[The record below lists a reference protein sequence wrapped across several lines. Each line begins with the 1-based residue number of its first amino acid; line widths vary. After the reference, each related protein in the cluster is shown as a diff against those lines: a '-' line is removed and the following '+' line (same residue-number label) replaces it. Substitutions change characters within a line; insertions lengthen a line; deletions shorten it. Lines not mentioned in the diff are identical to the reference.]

1 VTDPPGHHSQLREF
15 VERVAHTLYDG
26 RPCTHEDGC
35 HNHSSCTSG
44 CRGDDPKVLCSCPRG
59 DCCDPVQMGND
70 EMRDE
75 LIDLVGRAREL
86 VGLPDLYGRDEW
98 G

>member
-1 VTDPPGHHSQLREF
+1 
-15 VERVAHTLYDG
+15 
-26 RPCTHEDGC
+26 
-35 HNHSSCTSG
+35 
-44 CRGDDPKVLCSCPRG
+44 
-59 DCCDPVQMGND
+59 MGND